1 MQDPVERLVAQLEL
15 EPHPEGGFY
24 RETFRSSHRV
34 QRLDGPPGSN
44 LSAGTSIYYLLARG
58 AHSAWHRIGSDEIWH
73 YHAGHALDIYSLNAG
88 KLQVWRLGNPLQV
101 PGSQFQVCIA
111 AGSWFAARLVDPENF
126 VLAGCTV
133 SPGFE
138 FAEFELATVEAL
150 VAEYPWHAGLIREL
164 ALARP

>member
-1 MQDPVERLVAQLEL
+1 
-15 EPHPEGGFY
+15 
-24 RETFRSSHRV
+24 
-34 QRLDGPPGSN
+34 
-44 LSAGTSIYYLLARG
+44 LLARG

-73 YHAGHALDIYSLNAG
+73 YHAGHALDIYSLHAG
-88 KLQVWRLGNPLQV
+88 KLKAWRLGNPLQV

-111 AGSWFAARLVDPENF
+111 AGSWFAARLVDPESF

-138 FAEFELATVEAL
+138 FAEFELATIEAL